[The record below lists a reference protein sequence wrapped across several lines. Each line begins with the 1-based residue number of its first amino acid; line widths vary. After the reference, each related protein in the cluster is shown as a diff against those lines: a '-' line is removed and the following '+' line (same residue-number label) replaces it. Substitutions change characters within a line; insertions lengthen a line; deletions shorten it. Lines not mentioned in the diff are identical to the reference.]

1 MLMLEHHALLF
12 FLTRAGHRQRGV
24 VCVCG
29 GGKGCAHMNAQTHI
43 LAESQGF
50 FQHRLCVSLAVCQ
63 SNQSESDCGT
73 VGFYRQFPALSHAH
87 MNTSRII
94 QSKREFYNLLLKLY
108 SLSLSHSI
116 VLWTFSLFLI
126 ISRV

>member
-24 VCVCG
+24 GGVCVV
-29 GGKGCAHMNAQTHI
+29 GGKGCAHMNAQTHT

-50 FQHRLCVSLAVCQ
+50 FQHRLCMSLAVCH

-94 QSKREFYNLLLKLY
+94 ESKREFYNLLLKLY
-108 SLSLSHSI
+108 SLSIS
-116 VLWTFSLFLI
+116 VTFCYCFMDF
-126 ISRV
+126 